1 MIEEV
6 YAQDIDGKGLANV
19 LEQTFRADG
28 YDVQELGGGN
38 DIAVQI
44 RKEST
49 GRAIVGMQQAL
60 TVRIKKEDGMTR
72 VTLGQ
77 AKWADKAGV
86 EVIGALVFWPLMV
99 PATYGVYKQHTLP
112 KRVIDVVNT
121 YTTSK
126 GATNPQSKTSSMVA
140 CSACGV
146 ANSSDAHFCSACG
159 SPLEVQKSEATQ

>member
-1 MIEEV
+1 MIEQV
-6 YAQDIDGKGLANV
+6 YSQDIDSKGLAEV

-28 YDVQELGGGN
+28 YQVQELGNSN
-38 DIAVQI
+38 DLAVQI

-60 TVRIKKEDGMTR
+60 TVRIKKEPSLTR
-72 VTLGQ
+72 VSLGQ

-121 YTTSK
+121 YAASK
-126 GATNPQSKTSSMVA
+126 GATNPESKTSSVVA
-140 CSACGV
+140 CSNCGV
-146 ANSSDAHFCSACG
+146 ANSSDAKFCSACG
-159 SPLEVQKSEATQ
+159 SSLEAEKVQATT